1 MWLFLMPFYAFHERN
16 QVFQMKR
23 LAEALGYEIYSS
35 KISYQK
41 SKSLESVRS
50 CPLIWLLNN
59 EMLVVDTI

>member
-16 QVFQMKR
+16 QVFQI

-41 SKSLESVRS
+41 SESLESVRS

-59 EMLVVDTI
+59 EMLVIDTI